1 MKTPTKTTMKT
12 AILKVMMVKTKARIT
27 SNKISLII
35 KRKKHRII
43 LTKKISSHRIIIN
56 KMSRQSRRNQWMTR
70 SSMSM
75 EMIFSSR
82 FRRELNK
89 TFSSNKKK
97 RKRKRV
103 MKECLKKKMIRW
115 KIFSSLKW
123 WMINKWKI
131 KMKIK
136 MLMNLKHLNRNINL
150 MMKKLTS
157 SRVTWQLI
165 MLKMQK
171 CLIKKMKKINKTK
184 MERIKNL

>member
-1 MKTPTKTTMKT
+1 
-12 AILKVMMVKTKARIT
+12 
-27 SNKISLII
+27 
-35 KRKKHRII
+35 
-43 LTKKISSHRIIIN
+43 
-56 KMSRQSRRNQWMTR
+56 
-70 SSMSM
+70 
-75 EMIFSSR
+75 
-82 FRRELNK
+82 LNK

-103 MKECLKKKMIRW
+103 TKECLKKKMIRW